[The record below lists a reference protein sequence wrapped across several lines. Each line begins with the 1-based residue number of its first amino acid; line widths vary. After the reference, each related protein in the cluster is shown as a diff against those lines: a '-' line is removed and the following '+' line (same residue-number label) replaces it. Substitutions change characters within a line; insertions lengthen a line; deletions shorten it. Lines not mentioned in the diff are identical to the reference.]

1 MPMTRL
7 TTTARATL
15 NSGMRT
21 GYQALRRAIPHQ
33 WWSALRGSVPPALR
47 YSVRRRWSVAPASIG
62 TISVVVPCFD
72 VERYLRSSLTSI
84 VAQSYTDLEV
94 LVVIDGSPDRSA
106 AIARGFSRWDHRV
119 RVIEQPNAGLG
130 AARNTGIRAA
140 TGDFIAFVDPDDWLP
155 PDAYFVMMQALA
167 HSGSDFVVGNVERQR
182 GRTAW
187 VPVWARDV
195 HRHDRFQL
203 TLDDYPEILADVFSW
218 NKVFRREFFN
228 RAVGGFPEGIRYED
242 QEPTAKA
249 YSSATSFDVLHEVTY
264 RWFIRGDQSS
274 ITQQKSTLTDLQD
287 RLTVMTRVSDVLTA
301 RASQRVVRYWE
312 AKAVGLDLR
321 AYYNEVPRTGTDYWD
336 ALRTGVR
343 YVTGRM
349 DESAW
354 RLVDVQDRL
363 MARLVEADARD
374 DACTALVSRS
384 DLGDGLRVDLHTDPP
399 TGMPLYLD
407 QISWTPGPTDLLLSP
422 NENRIRAVLTG
433 YEADER
439 SIRLTGLAFLPGA
452 DLVDA
457 RMTAC
462 LRRRADHT
470 LLPEVAVAVERFC
483 SAPLDQLAANAAAS
497 HAQDGFRAAIDT
509 QQLLDALEQLP
520 NEDGEPAE
528 VYLEV
533 VLEVDGH
540 TWRNHLTHHDRRGP
554 ASRLLPGPLADGHRI
569 AARYGHDVGLR
580 LRRVR
585 AQVIAE
591 SVEVTGRTVR
601 LTLRSLEGSPIER
614 LTVRCRALGVSTTA
628 RPESRSPYVVTFRV
642 PDLPPGAP
650 PLRQHVWQVSA
661 TVHGREHDVALAP
674 AAAGF
679 MTQAVTVG
687 LRADSSASG
696 RLQFFDRK
704 RDAVVLGVQVAPAS
718 DIFTVHGLARLPAR
732 EPFLA
737 AFVSDTGTWW
747 ATDARWDPVSGSFT
761 ATFRTVQHEPGI
773 GDVVPASTGY
783 SFRLVSHPRA
793 PRQSFWVPVL
803 PGTVPDPS
811 VPFLGWHVGARAALR
826 FLISSNA
833 RALWLNVRPPL
844 PRALASRHAQNRLQQ
859 TIPSLLRSP
868 LQEAALFSCFGGR
881 PPGDSP
887 LAIQSELRRQGY
899 DGRILWAARDGSTLP
914 PEGTE
919 TVLLGSPQYYRA
931 LHTSRWL
938 INNNNFPYYFRKHPA
953 QYYLQTWHGTPLK
966 RIAED
971 APGQNLSL
979 SYRALMK
986 REPQWWDVLLAQNDF
1001 AAGIFPEAF
1010 GYDGPV
1016 LTLGYPRNDQLA
1028 LTTAERRATIRRRLG
1043 IPSTAHVLLYAPTWR
1058 DNLRTA
1064 SNAYAAVTFLD
1075 VDKVSRWLADEG
1087 VLLLRGHSNTPG
1099 FPGADAYPNVRDLSR
1114 YPDVGDLLEIT
1125 DVLITDYSSV
1135 MFDFAVTGRPI
1146 VFLAPDLDEYASSTR
1161 GLYLD
1166 LGTIA
1171 PGPILHTTDEVI
1183 SALTDPGALTLRYGS
1198 RYAAF
1203 QERFTRLDDGAAARR
1218 VVEHAWA
1225 LTT

>member
-1 MPMTRL
+1 MTRL
-7 TTTARATL
+7 AATARAEL
-15 NSGMRT
+15 ASGVRT
-21 GYQALRRAIPHQ
+21 GYRALRRAIPHR

-47 YSVRRRWSVAPASIG
+47 YSVRRRWSVTPASIG
-62 TISVVVPCFD
+62 TISVVVPCYD

-84 VAQSYTDLEV
+84 IAQSYTDLEV
-94 LVVIDGSPDRSA
+94 IVVIDGSPDRSA
-106 AIARGFSRWDHRV
+106 AIARGFSRWDHRI
-119 RVIEQPNAGLG
+119 RVIGQPNAGLG

-155 PDAYFVMMQALA
+155 PDAYTVMTQTLGR
-167 HSGSDFVVGNVERQR
+167 SGSDFVVGNVERQR
-182 GRTAW
+182 GHNAW

-195 HRHDRFQL
+195 HRYDRLRL

-218 NKVFRREFFN
+218 NKLFRREFFN

-242 QEPTAKA
+242 QEATAKA
-249 YSSATSFDVLHEVTY
+249 YASATSFDVLHEVTY

-274 ITQQKSTLTDLQD
+274 ITQQKSTLGDLHD
-287 RLTVMTRVSDVLTA
+287 RLTVMTRVSDVLTT
-301 RASQRVVRYWE
+301 RASQRVVRYWQ

-321 AYYNEVPRTGTDYWD
+321 AYYNEVPRTGTAYWD
-336 ALRTGVR
+336 ALRQGVR
-343 YVTGRM
+343 YVTAQM

-363 MARLVEADARD
+363 LARMVEADARD
-374 DACTALVSRS
+374 DACVALVSRS
-384 DLGDGLRVDLHTDPP
+384 DLGDGLRVDLQTDPP
-399 TGMPLYLD
+399 TGVPLYLD
-407 QISWTPGPTDLLLSP
+407 QISWTPGPRDLLLSP

-439 SIRLTGLAFLPGA
+439 SIRLTGMAFLPGA
-452 DLVDA
+452 DLSEA

-462 LRRRADHT
+462 LRRRADHA
-470 LLPEVAVAVERFC
+470 LLPAVAVAVERFC
-483 SAPLDQLAANAAAS
+483 SAPLDQLAANAATS
-497 HAQDGFRAAIDT
+497 HAHDGFRAAINAE
-509 QQLLDALEQLP
+509 QLLDALEQLP

-528 VYLEV
+528 VYLEL
-533 VLEVDGH
+533 VLETGGQ
-540 TWRNHLTHHDRRGP
+540 TWRNHLTHHDRRGA
-554 ASRLLPGPLADGHRI
+554 ASRLLPGPLTDGHRI

-580 LRRVR
+580 LRRVQ
-585 AQVIAE
+585 AQVITE
-591 SVEVTGRTVR
+591 SVEVTDRRVR
-601 LTLRSLEGSPIER
+601 LTVRSLEGSPVER
-614 LTVRCRALGVSTTA
+614 LTVRCRALGLSTTA
-628 RPESRSPYVVTFRV
+628 RPEGRSAHAVTFRV
-642 PDLPPGAP
+642 PDLPPGVP
-650 PLRQHVWQVSA
+650 PLRQHVWRVSA
-661 TVHGREHDVALAP
+661 TVHGQEHDVALAMG
-674 AAAGF
+674 AAEL
-679 MTQAVTVG
+679 MTQAATVG

-704 RDAVVLGVQVAPAS
+704 RDAVVTRVEVAPAG

-737 AFVSDTGTWW
+737 AFVSDSDAWW
-747 ATDARWDPVSGSFT
+747 ATDARWDPVSGSFS

-783 SFRLVSHPRA
+783 SFRLVSNPRA
-793 PRQSFWVPVL
+793 ARQSLWVPVL

-844 PRALASRHAQNRLQQ
+844 PRAVAGRHAQYRLQQ

-868 LQEAALFSCFGGR
+868 LEETAVFSCFGGR

-887 LAIQSELRRQGY
+887 LAIQSELRRGGY
-899 DGRILWAARDGSTLP
+899 DGRILWAARDGSAAA

-919 TVLLGSPQYYRA
+919 AVLLGSPEYYRA

-938 INNNNFPYYFRKHPA
+938 INNNNFPYYFRKHPD

-971 APGQNLSL
+971 VPGESLSL

-1001 AAGIFPEAF
+1001 AAGIFPDAF
-1010 GYDGPV
+1010 GYRGPV

-1028 LTTAERRATIRRRLG
+1028 LTNAERRATIRRRLG
-1043 IPSTAHVLLYAPTWR
+1043 IPSSARVLLYAPTWR

-1064 SNAYAAVTFLD
+1064 SNGYAAVTFLD
-1075 VDKVSRWLADEG
+1075 VAKVSRWLADDG
-1087 VLLLRGHSNTPG
+1087 VFLLRGHSNTAG

-1125 DVLITDYSSV
+1125 DVLVTDYSSV

-1166 LGTIA
+1166 LGSIA
-1171 PGPILHTTDEVI
+1171 PGPILRTTDEVI
-1183 SALTDPGALTLRYGS
+1183 SVLADPAALALRYGR
-1198 RYAAF
+1198 RYTAF
-1203 QERFTRLDDGAAARR
+1203 QERFTSLDDGAAARR
-1218 VVEHAWA
+1218 VVEHVWSK
-1225 LTT
+1225 TS